1 MPVSIPMNVI
11 LCDNKV
17 SEFNDPYVDEC
28 EYEWPCVGMRMGTMA
43 VL

>member
-1 MPVSIPMNVI
+1 MSVSIPMNVI
-11 LCDNKV
+11 FCDNEV
-17 SEFNDPYVDEC
+17 SEFDAPYMDEC